1 MLKFLIFLL
10 VLLSLLYLT
19 DRLLEDDQPQEEDD
33 WARLVSEAELHRVP
47 APRPLPLTG
56 ETQRRLACHFYSPDC
71 FNVYRC
77 GSVQA
82 QLKVYIYPPRSYVRE
97 DGKGVLEM
105 SEEWFQMLSAVYH
118 SDYYTPDPQAACL
131 LLPSLDLLNIQEADL
146 GLVASILSSLPH
158 WDGGR
163 NHLLFNIINGAN
175 IPSGRAILARPEYS
189 RQRLGYHLTI
199 PVLSNIKFTEDQPQP
214 FLLSYQADTDTKT
227 VSVLRRSSSE
237 LLAVPQRVE
246 QYRAVLGRAVFCLVR
261 LTGEIP
267 HKPLSLLTDCLAARS
282 IPVIL
287 AYSLTSLPFSQIIDW
302 TEISITFTPTSLS
315 TITATLESLAS
326 SEVAAMVERGS
337 SVYRRHL
344 SSPAQ
349 VVLTSL
355 AVVERTQLVSPH
367 QTSYPALAPP
377 NSGFTALILTYNRVP
392 SLFQVI
398 TKLSQVESLV
408 RIVVVWN
415 HQTVPPPPVED
426 WPRINKPLKVIQTSA
441 NKLSNRF
448 YPYQEIETECV
459 LSIDDDIS
467 MLTTDEF
474 EFGYQVW
481 REFPDTIVG
490 FPQRTHTYDNSSGQ
504 YKYDS
509 EWKND
514 ISMILTGV
522 AFYHKYWHYLYT
534 ASPSEEQRRIK
545 DWVDE
550 HINCEDIAFNLMVA
564 NATGKAPMKVG
575 PRKKFKCSTPS
586 CENAGM
592 LSASASHLEERSHCL
607 DKFVKI
613 YGHNPLRQVEFRA
626 DPVLYKEDFPDTIKL
641 YKDIGSL

>member
-1 MLKFLIFLL
+1 MLRFLIFLFVFCL
-10 VLLSLLYLT
+10 LLYLT
-19 DRLLEDDQPQEEDD
+19 DRLLEDSAPEDD
-33 WARLVSEAELHRVP
+33 WARLVSEAELHKVP
-47 APRPLPLTG
+47 VPPPPTDPS
-56 ETQRRLACHFYSPDC
+56 QRNLACHFYSPDC

-77 GSVQA
+77 GSVQG
-82 QLKVYIYPPRSYVRE
+82 QLKVYIYPPRSYVNE
-97 DGKGVLEM
+97 EGEAVLEM

-118 SDYYTPDPQAACL
+118 SEYYTPDPLSACL
-131 LLPSLDLLNIQEADL
+131 LLPSVDLLNIRQADL
-146 GLVASILSSLPH
+146 GLVASVLSSLPH
-158 WDGGR
+158 WEGGR
-163 NHLLFNIINGAN
+163 NHLLFNIINGWN

-199 PVLSNIKFTEDQPQP
+199 PVLSSVTFSPDQAKP
-214 FLLSYQADTDTKT
+214 FLLSYQADTDPQT
-227 VSVLRRSSSE
+227 VSVLRRSSSD
-237 LLAVPQRVE
+237 LLAVPHTAE
-246 QYRAVLGRAVFCLVR
+246 QYRRLLPQAVFCLVP
-261 LTGEIP
+261 LP
-267 HKPLSLLTDCLAARS
+267 HHPLSLLTDCLAARS

-287 AYSLTSLPFSQIIDW
+287 AFSLPSLPFSQIIDW

-315 TITATLESLAS
+315 TLTPTLQSLTS
-326 SEVAAMVERGS
+326 SVVERMVERGS
-337 SVYRRHL
+337 SVYQRHL
-344 SSPAQ
+344 SSPAR

-367 QTSYPALAPP
+367 QTSYPALPPP
-377 NSGFTALILTYNRVP
+377 NTGFTALVLTYNRVP

-398 TKLSQVESLV
+398 SKLSQVESLV

-474 EFGYQVW
+474 EFGYQAW
-481 REFPDTIVG
+481 REFPDRIVG
-490 FPQRTHTYDNSSGQ
+490 FPQRTHTYDNTSGH

-514 ISMILTGV
+514 LSMILTGV

-534 ASPSEEQRRIK
+534 ASPSPEQRRIK

-564 NATGKAPMKVG
+564 NATGKAPLKVG

-613 YGHNPLRQVEFRA
+613 YGHNPLSQVEFRA

-641 YKDIGSL
+641 YRDIGSL